1 MTHWLPKFTII
12 PANKVKNMP
21 NCKLTV
27 GGGGTLWTYYF
38 NFSACSNSKQ
48 YIESGPLKLM
58 NNLSENKFTEKCVQ
72 IFIACIRYVL
82 IHHNL
87 CNQHIT

>member
-27 GGGGTLWTYYF
+27 GGGEPY
-38 NFSACSNSKQ
+38 
-48 YIESGPLKLM
+48 GPIIL
-58 NNLSENKFTEKCVQ
+58 
-72 IFIACIRYVL
+72 IFLNVL
-82 IHHNL
+82 ILNNIL
-87 CNQHIT
+87 KVALSN